1 MDRDKRK
8 KQIPDLNNS
17 LSAMEA
23 AVSTVKNLF
32 LVKDISKCAIYYH
45 NWKK

>member
-17 LSAMEA
+17 LSAME